1 MENQLIKNPVD
12 SQGENKVETV
22 TVKVKGIV
30 ANIAAKHQN
39 AAKIEANR
47 VLRTALWQIK
57 TAAEIAFKTSADQ
70 KDQDNANQIVSLA
83 IAKLETKANVKAE
96 TKARAEAPK
105 ATKKAMPKAASA
117 KIETTRAAV
126 KKTAIVAKVV
136 KSTFDFAEME
146 KRVAEYARLRKLI
159 EGKTTVKG
167 LILASLAVEDS
178 KVLSKIE
185 KQTLKDLAKHREDKE
200 ILPAIMTKVE
210 AKVAPKAKAEAKV
223 IRKPEFPK
231 ASAERKLEKKARV
244 KAQEAKAKADA
255 KDKAD
260 AKNGKAGV
268 NARDWFLGTKKDGYI
283 FCWVKGDK
291 NPRTEIFIENVPAT
305 VVLKTK
311 PSKTKF
317 KFKPEHVKKEV
328 KTKRLKFKKIVE
340 QAREEFKLANPNSYS
355 ISFHEEFDSFVRMV
369 YLFERSV
376 DSNIK
381 TDVYWV
387 QSLEQMIDEL
397 KTDNL
402 VGLQTLVENA
412 LVQQGETQEEAE
424 IKANDLL
431 YYLLH
436 DGILLNRD
444 LTPVKEMKSGSS
456 ASANQTQKPQKPQ
469 QSEKENMKAEKLKE
483 LIDLFNEVLNSKGKV
498 TKAQKDAFGTLLP
511 FEILPK
517 SKQLFLQKLEERIEK
532 MRLTRNLDQT
542 ENLKEIL
549 KNKNLFL
556 ENKGETKK
564 ARQKGYALV
573 PQVEFKRNDSAGTLS
588 SQYGDDSQAQA
599 AQNGYT
605 LIFKVTG
612 EYNSAGNMLAQ
623 LAGVETELGD
633 VLKVVAPE
641 NATSDDKK
649 FIVSAMVKAGYHP
662 IVDGTYLLAG
672 SEVHTYFTSLVSCV
686 FSESDA
692 QTSAVGALSYARSF
706 ISASALKKFNC
717 PVIIANDGDGF
728 VKGNAILE
736 GNDGAMT
743 HNGLGSKLAFQMRG
757 LLLSSTNSSLSSVL
771 KGLSWSNPSNGKLTL
786 VKGLSTYC
794 KVGFVKDQKK
804 FVLLEDYS
812 GWKNTTCGGLGFKFE
827 ENQVWEQTL
836 VNDAGTQVTITV
848 GLFINASV
856 VKGAG
861 KKDSVKFGEVYSFE
875 DFLGWVIAED
885 NPLIAMTKWSWQHV
899 LNMSPWKLV
908 DSDRIFELMKK
919 QFENYFSKK
928 IKTEFDLLAGLNPKN
943 VEFLNKNGP
952 FKSQTVYVQ
961 MSNVGQNVA
970 FAKFDLFR
978 HQKGMEKAEEKAF
991 LKQFGTVRTPIQSAG
1006 DYHVGNCYNITKVL
1020 NLFAS
1025 IKGEL
1030 NKFKTD
1036 ESKKVGSAER
1046 QELTDFVNGLTD
1058 SQKTFLEDF
1067 SGTQESFSPDFVNI
1081 ADFAKLEKDFNDSWF
1096 ALKGFIAPAV
1106 ANGCLWLDSDDQK
1119 KVNGDND
1126 GDRNEIIFDTELLE
1140 LLKLQ
1145 HYKIVESDGSLS
1157 AMEKRETE
1165 VDKKEVANFT
1175 IGDGAFELNQIK
1187 TNDVDSNLKSYFEFI
1202 CASGNSP
1209 NQGNVGGISMA
1220 PAALEAHVKYYRNDN
1235 TYTTCGFKL
1244 KAKANLFNNGQ
1255 TLIDWQK
1262 RLLHLPSLLQ
1272 WHLLNDKC
1280 KEVHADDTFV
1290 ICGQEKLNTFGSREV
1305 ARDKGKNA
1313 RIELLK
1319 QKSSKENWVEKLP
1332 SMTMAD
1338 TLVEITDYDQG
1349 YSTPGIYL
1357 YTAWLVNAM
1366 NIAEVLAP
1374 DTGDGLE
1381 YGDKLVEIWSDWLV
1395 NDFRE
1400 IPEAITRPTDESLTK
1415 EERKKE
1421 KIKNIQDKLVTLYG
1435 DSLKDFVWVFSNEL
1449 TSWMEDSI
1457 LGGSTKCP
1465 PQFDSLRKTGK
1476 IAFHSFVRKNFAQ
1489 WYHVNSSN
1497 EDGGIITTNKLAAKV
1512 LDDNASELNSL
1523 LDSHKA
1529 LVPSVTQEATWD
1541 AFILN
1546 LMHGFKGALKEKLAS
1561 TSTSMKYTTDLTQS
1575 GADSLSLLYK
1585 AIGNVDADDQTEI
1598 GKLMFALKS
1607 VLVNSNME
1615 TTKRRVTL
1623 NWLKLN
1629 LRNIFAHD
1637 IKEIYGMQK
1646 QKDLSE
1652 DQKTKLEL
1660 LAEKTLFIK
1669 DNFLEAIEE
1678 SLENAERHNLAMQHV
1693 NDAMLKLVKTDL
1705 KAVKDLSDFA
1715 EFKKAIIA
1723 AETKAQGDLRAVLFK
1738 QSLEGKTIE
1747 IPVNITDDA
1756 DKTAFVEKE
1765 QTRIWLRSY
1774 ENRTLSA
1781 SLGVF
1786 RNAYRAV
1793 EFYEDA
1799 GLEVAQMKKILA
1811 DTLIEKIKDESGNK
1825 TVEMMRTAIKFEVPE
1840 DLEVEI
1846 ISNIVDSRENITW
1859 LTKQIVG
1866 VKNSNITD
1874 ADYGLEDLFIF
1885 KNGYTYVSGQMLAL
1899 LKLSGVK
1906 FDLKA
1911 WLTFTKRLGGGM
1923 VYTRATNEI
1932 LNAILDKA
1940 PGKTGF
1946 TDEAIL
1952 SIKNLRAA
1960 IHGINLSLTA
1970 KRLDDNNEAVDFGIF
1985 WSPDYL
1991 TVDRMAWY
1999 KANPD
2004 QWSFKRELR
2013 KFLHQSYN
2021 IELYKPSTGEETEMN
2036 RFWGPV
2042 QPIMTRLGLSV
2053 IGGSSKNSTRSKG
2066 IEALNIDVNNI
2077 FEHSTAPK
2085 ALSVGKQAELQPMP
2099 KHVTEM
2105 LTHYFAKNGDEVS
2118 LYSIAEAVV
2127 KDLGEIDL
2135 PTVLSFFG
2143 LRSRMSEWLKAGLNA
2158 EKGTLDYNLLK
2169 GAIARTNVYSVRQAL
2184 GFLLEERDQIGG
2196 LVQDSIKFNTACVD
2210 TNTVLNLLGISAD
2223 MK

>member
-1 MENQLIKNPVD
+1 MENNF
-12 SQGENKVETV
+12 KVEVTV
-22 TVKVKGIV
+22 TKDACGKISASVLRRHL
-30 ANIAAKHQN
+30 ALLN
-39 AAKIEANR
+39 AAEDAAFRR
-47 VLRTALWQIK
+47 VVV
-57 TAAEIAFKTSADQ
+57 EP
-70 KDQDNANQIVSLA
+70 
-83 IAKLETKANVKAE
+83 AKV
-96 TKARAEAPK
+96 EAPK
-105 ATKKAMPKAASA
+105 AAKTPAKKEAAPAKAKAPKAMKTKVIVKVKAAPKTFNFYATCHKDCCDIADQIRRKTTTKGLLAVVHSISANNNLSDFEKKHMLREVTRKEKQILDLVAKLEAPKAAPA
-117 KIETTRAAV
+117 KTEIIKVVKPKFKKATADAKAV
-126 KKTAIVAKVV
+126 KKAK
-136 KSTFDFAEME
+136 A
-146 KRVAEYARLRKLI
+146 
-159 EGKTTVKG
+159 KT
-167 LILASLAVEDS
+167 LE
-178 KVLSKIE
+178 
-185 KQTLKDLAKHREDKE
+185 
-200 ILPAIMTKVE
+200 
-210 AKVAPKAKAEAKV
+210 AKAE
-223 IRKPEFPK
+223 
-231 ASAERKLEKKARV
+231 L
-244 KAQEAKAKADA
+244 EAKAKV
-255 KDKAD
+255 D
-260 AKNGKAGV
+260 AKNGQAGPR
-268 NARDWFLGTKKDGYI
+268 ARDWFAGATQSSAMVRWFLSLWEPIIGK
-283 FCWVKGDK
+283 
-291 NPRTEIFIENVPAT
+291 PIENYLELRSRDAGIPAT
-305 VVLKTK
+305 
-311 PSKTKF
+311 
-317 KFKPEHVKKEV
+317 
-328 KTKRLKFKKIVE
+328 I
-340 QAREEFKLANPNSYS
+340 N
-355 ISFHEEFDSFVRMV
+355 
-369 YLFERSV
+369 
-376 DSNIK
+376 
-381 TDVYWV
+381 V
-387 QSLEQMIDEL
+387 QEMIDEL
-397 KTDNL
+397 QTDNL

-412 LVQQGETQEEAE
+412 LVQQGEIQEEAE

-444 LTPVKEMKSGSS
+444 LSPVKEIKSLSS
-456 ASANQTQKPQKPQ
+456 MSANQTQDPKNKKDLPG
-469 QSEKENMKAEKLKE
+469 KLKE
-483 LIDLFNEVLNSKGKV
+483 FMKLFDEVSASRTKV
-498 TKAQKDAFGTLLP
+498 TKLQQKAFNDLLP
-511 FEILPK
+511 KEIIPQ
-517 SKQLFLQKLEERIEK
+517 SKPLFLQKLQEGIEK
-532 MRLTRNLDQT
+532 MRLTRNLDST

-556 ENKGETKK
+556 ENKGEIKK

-573 PQVEFKRNDSAGTLS
+573 PQVEFKSNDSAGTLS
-588 SQYGDDSQAQA
+588 AQYGDDSQAQK
-599 AQNGYT
+599 GYT

-612 EYNSAGNMLAQ
+612 EYNSAGNMLAE

-641 NATSDDKK
+641 NATSADKK

-662 IVDGTYLLAG
+662 IVDGTYLKGG
-672 SEVHTYFTSLVSCV
+672 SKIHEFFTSLITQV
-686 FSESDA
+686 FNESDA

-706 ISASALKKFNC
+706 ISASALKRFNC

-736 GNDGAMT
+736 GNDGAMA

-757 LLLSSTNSSLSSVL
+757 LLLSSASCSLNSVL
-771 KGLSWSNPSNGKLTL
+771 KGLNWSNPSNGKLTL

-812 GWKNTTCGGLGFKFE
+812 GWKNTTCSGLGFKFE

-848 GLFINASV
+848 GLFINSSV

-861 KKDSVKFGEVYSFE
+861 KKDSIRFGEVYSFE

-908 DSDRIFELMKK
+908 DRERIFELMKK

-961 MSNVGQNVA
+961 MSNVGPNVA
-970 FAKFDLFR
+970 FAKFELFR

-991 LKQFGTVRTPIQSAG
+991 VKQFGTVRTPIQSAG

-1046 QELTDFVNGLTD
+1046 QELIDFVNGLTD
-1058 SQKTFLEDF
+1058 SQKTFLKDF
-1067 SGTQESFSPDFVNI
+1067 TGTQESLSPSMVEYVEFE
-1081 ADFAKLEKDFNDSWF
+1081 KLEKDLNDSWF

-1106 ANGCLWLDSDDQK
+1106 ANGCLWLDCEDQK

-1126 GDRNEIIFDTELLE
+1126 GDRNEIIFDTELLD
-1140 LLKLQ
+1140 LLKIQ
-1145 HYKIVESDGSLS
+1145 HHKILKDDGTLR
-1157 AMEKRETE
+1157 AMPKRWTE

-1175 IGDGAFELNQIK
+1175 IGDGSFKLNEIK
-1187 TNDVDSNLKSYFEFI
+1187 TADVNSNLKSYFNFI

-1220 PAALEAHVKYYRNDN
+1220 PAALEAHVKYYRNDI
-1235 TYTTCGFKL
+1235 YTVSGSKL

-1272 WHLLNDKC
+1272 WHLLQDNC
-1280 KEVHADDTFV
+1280 VEVHADETFV
-1290 ICGQEKLNTFGSREV
+1290 ICGQLKLDAFQSIQE
-1305 ARDKGKNA
+1305 AKDKGQTA

-1319 QKSSKENWVEKLP
+1319 RKSSKENWVEKLP

-1374 DTGDGLE
+1374 DTGDGHK
-1381 YGDKLVEIWSDWLV
+1381 YDKKLVEIWTDWLV
-1395 NDFRE
+1395 DDFKG
-1400 IPEAITRPTDESLTK
+1400 IPEVITRPVDENLDK
-1415 EERKKE
+1415 EGRKQA

-1449 TSWMEDSI
+1449 TSWMEDSV

-1476 IAFHSFVRKNFAQ
+1476 IAFHSFVKKSFAQ
-1489 WYHVNSSN
+1489 WYHVNEN
-1497 EDGGIITTNKLAAKV
+1497 HEDGGVVMTSKLAAKV
-1512 LDDNASELNSL
+1512 LEDNASELNSL
-1523 LDSHKA
+1523 LNSHKA

-1541 AFILN
+1541 GFILH

-1615 TTKRRVTL
+1615 TTKRKVTL
-1623 NWLKLN
+1623 HWLKLN

-1646 QKDLSE
+1646 QKDLK
-1652 DQKTKLEL
+1652 DDAKVKLEL
-1660 LAEKTLFIK
+1660 LAEKTLFLK

-1705 KAVKDLSDFA
+1705 RAVKDLSGFA

-1723 AETKAQGDLRAVLFK
+1723 AETKAQGDLKAVLFK

-1747 IPVNITDDA
+1747 IPVNITDETE
-1756 DKTAFVEKE
+1756 KKSFIEKE
-1765 QTRIWLRSY
+1765 EAKIWLRSY
-1774 ENRTLSA
+1774 ENKTLAA

-1786 RNAYRAV
+1786 RNAYRAT

-1799 GLEVAQMKKILA
+1799 GLEVAEMKKILA

-1874 ADYGLEDLFIF
+1874 TDYGLEDLFVF
-1885 KNGYTYVSGQMLAL
+1885 KNGYTYISGQMLAL
-1899 LKLSGVK
+1899 LKLSGIK

-1932 LNAILDKA
+1932 LTAILNKA
-1940 PGKTGF
+1940 PDKTGF
-1946 TDEAIL
+1946 TDEEIA

-1970 KRLDDNNEAVDFGIF
+1970 QRLDDNNEAVNFGIF

-2021 IELYKPSTGEETEMN
+2021 IELYKPSAGEEADKSK
-2036 RFWGPV
+2036 FWSPV

-2053 IGGSSKNSTRSKG
+2053 IGGSSKNSSRSKG
-2066 IEALNIDVNNI
+2066 IEASSIDVDNI
-2077 FEHSTAPK
+2077 FEYSTAPK
-2085 ALSVGKQAELQPMP
+2085 ALPVGKQAESQPMP
-2099 KHVTEM
+2099 NHVTEM
-2105 LTHYFAKNGDEVS
+2105 LTHYFAKNGDKVS
-2118 LYSIAEAVV
+2118 LHGIAEAVV
-2127 KDLGEIDL
+2127 KDLGLANKEIDL

-2158 EKGTLDYNLLK
+2158 EKGTLEFNLLK

-2184 GFLLEERDQIGG
+2184 GFLLEERNQIGG
-2196 LVQDSIKFNTACVD
+2196 LVQDSIKFNTACFDANV
-2210 TNTVLNLLGISAD
+2210 VLNLLGISAD
-2223 MK
+2223 TK